1 MPVHQLLNYNMHD
14 LLNPSTIPTRHFFPL
29 ALLLIGISG
38 CDGGGGAFA
47 PLFNVPPVA
56 SNSCNAIMDFDTAI
70 VVPLP
75 ASDSNG
81 NSTIASYTIDTMPA
95 NGSINGC
102 TTVPCTQQCATVAQC
117 ASFTYSPNQISNLRG
132 MDKFDFHVTDSG
144 GLSSSMATAW
154 ILNNGKVRIMPLGD
168 SITTGDFSLPSSPD
182 SDQIGYRR
190 KLYLDLDGQSP
201 NRINFVGGQSN
212 GLLDHDK
219 DHEGHGGA
227 CATGPCSF
235 TTLDINVEGW
245 LNSKPADIVLLHV
258 GINDIN
264 QRGDTSSTG
273 VNTILNNI
281 DTWESNNHPVTVFL
295 AKIIDDVP
303 GVLPELDVA
312 TYNNNLV
319 NMLAGRPSSDRVIMV
334 DMHDG
339 AGIIYGNGTFAADMF
354 DNVHP
359 KLSGYEKMAA
369 KWLSDMTDP
378 ANVGQKYLGIPLC
391 P

>member
-1 MPVHQLLNYNMHD
+1 MPVHQLLNYNMRD
-14 LLNPSTIPTRHFFPL
+14 LLNPPTVPTRHFIPL

-38 CDGGGGAFA
+38 CDSGGGFL
-47 PLFNVPPVA
+47 PPFINVPPVS
-56 SNSCNAIMDFDTAI
+56 SNSCSTIVNNDPAI

-81 NSTIASYTIDTMPA
+81 NGTIASYTIDTLPA

-102 TTVPCTQQCATVAQC
+102 TTVPCTQQCATVSQC
-117 ASFTYSPNQISNLRG
+117 ASFTYTPNFTATGRRA

-144 GLSSSMATAW
+144 GLSSSIATVW
-154 ILNNGKVRIMPLGD
+154 ILNNGKARIMPLGD
-168 SITTGDFSLPSSPD
+168 SITTGDFSLPGSPD

-190 KLYLDLDGQSP
+190 KLYLDLDGQNP
-201 NRINFVGGQSN
+201 NRIDFVGSQSN
-212 GLLDHDK
+212 GSTDHDRN
-219 DHEGHGGA
+219 HEGHGGA

-235 TTLDINVEGW
+235 TTLDSNVVGW
-245 LNSKPADIVLLHV
+245 LNSNPADIVLLHV

-273 VNTILNNI
+273 VNAILDNI

-319 NMLAGRPSSDRVIMV
+319 NMLAARPNDRVIMV
-334 DMHDG
+334 DMRDG

-369 KWLSDMTDP
+369 KWLTDMTDP
-378 ANVGQKYLGIPLC
+378 ANVGAKYLGIPQC